1 MMIVSALAAAFL
13 VQAQTD
19 APACTGTGA
28 EVQSICEVLSA
39 QQDAWNTG
47 DIPGFMAGYLN
58 SEDLRFASGGSVTTG
73 WAATLARYQAR
84 YDTPDAMGWLA
95 FTDLDVTQL
104 SEDAAYVFG
113 RWTLYREADEP
124 TGLFT
129 LIVRK
134 GEEGWR
140 VVHDHTSAAE

>member
-1 MMIVSALAAAFL
+1 MFIPSVVILALSL
-13 VQAQTD
+13 TQPSD
-19 APACTGTGA
+19 LECTGTGA
-28 EVQSICEVLSA
+28 EVQSICEVLTA
-39 QQDAWNTG
+39 QQEAWNAG
-47 DIPGFMAGYLN
+47 DIPGFMAGYLE
-58 SEDLRFASGGSVTTG
+58 SETLRFASGGSVATG
-73 WAATLARYQAR
+73 WAETLARYQAR

-113 RWTLYREADEP
+113 RWTLYRETDEP

-129 LIVRK
+129 LILRK
-134 GEEGWR
+134 EEAGWR